1 MMHKN
6 KKISPSRLRLSA
18 VRCVTVTLTAL
29 LMVASTAVIA
39 DAAVPAG
46 AGLQPQQ
53 RGDLALE
60 LQFAAYPE
68 VLAQMMRGDFKT
80 ALRVMLAYQDGD
92 STSGAAS
99 GSEKYGNDPQ
109 YQNLLGMLAQKNGEH
124 AMAAAAFER
133 VVLIDPENAGA
144 WLDLAIASAEL
155 GEDKSALDYF
165 SYIENQFEPPAA
177 MRSLID
183 GLRSDIKRRTMLL
196 GWRFSLQSMAGF
208 DTNANGGL
216 QSSVIFLT
224 LGEQRLGLLLDPEF
238 HARGDSFVQLGGSA
252 RSVAALNDAYQ
263 LEFAASARQRSY
275 LHENNFSMLDV
286 NASLGLHRRVGDGD
300 ASAWLHG
307 SSVMLGGERFMNST
321 RAALQ
326 FEHPLGDCF
335 GGLSGELEARSYARS
350 AALNGDLLWAQGGL
364 ACKWK
369 LAGKALQTT
378 MIARIGS
385 DQPSTMRA
393 GGRTLRSE
401 LLLQVTLPADDS
413 SRTELTWQM
422 ARARDREGYSVLL
435 ENNATR
441 SLTRH
446 LLRLAW
452 SKPVALRTELVLAV
466 ESNRVL
472 SNLPLFQQTGSTV
485 SIEIRKQF

>member
-1 MMHKN
+1 MHKN
-6 KKISPSRLRLSA
+6 KKILPYCLRLSA
-18 VRCVTVTLTAL
+18 VRWVTVTLTAL
-29 LMVASTAVIA
+29 LLAASTAVTA
-39 DAAVPAG
+39 DAVVPAG
-46 AGLQPQQ
+46 AGPQQ
-53 RGDLALE
+53 RGDLTLE
-60 LQFAAYPE
+60 LQLAAYPD
-68 VLAQMMRGDFKT
+68 VLAQMMRGDFKA
-80 ALRVMLAYQDGD
+80 ALQAMQAYQDGD

-99 GSEKYGNDPQ
+99 GSKKYGNDPQ

-124 AMAAAAFER
+124 ALAAAAFER

-155 GEDKSALDYF
+155 GEDNSALDYF
-165 SYIENQFEPPAA
+165 SYIESQFSPPDA

-183 GLRSDIKRRTMLL
+183 GLRSDIKRRTMLR

-216 QSSVIFLT
+216 QNSMIFLT
-224 LGEQRLGLLLDPEF
+224 LGEHRVGLLLDPKF
-238 HARGDSFVQLGGSA
+238 HAHGDNFIQLGGSA
-252 RSVAALNDAYQ
+252 RSVVNLDDAYQ

-275 LHENNFSMLDV
+275 LHEHDFSTLDL
-286 NASLGLHRRVGDGD
+286 NASLGLHRRIGVGD
-300 ASAWLHG
+300 ASVWLHG
-307 SSVMLGGERFMNST
+307 STLMLGGEQFMNST
-321 RAALQ
+321 RTALQ
-326 FEHPLGDCF
+326 FEQPFPLGACF
-335 GGLSGELEARSYARS
+335 SGLSGELEARRYTRS
-350 AALNGDLLWAQGGL
+350 AALNGDLIWMQGGL

-385 DQPSTMRA
+385 DQPRSTRA
-393 GGRTLRSE
+393 GGQTLRSE
-401 LLLQVTLPADDS
+401 LLLQVTLPADNG

-435 ENNATR
+435 ENNAAR

-452 SKPVALRTELVLAV
+452 SKPVALRTELVLAA